1 MTNKVYIF
9 DSHPIQYKA
18 PVYQEMH
25 RIAPDLF
32 EVIYGTDVSVRSGS
46 VDKGFGIEVKW
57 DTPLLSGH
65 KFRVLNNEKSSSL
78 TTPAALTGEGIFQ
91 ILKKERPA
99 AILLTQSRYYFD
111 HTAYI
116 SALIL
121 GIPILIRQ
129 ETQDE
134 MYATNRSFLKS
145 KLRSVI
151 YRMMYAP
158 VKHAFCFG
166 ELNRQHLNKHGIG
179 PDRIS
184 TAHFSVANPL
194 RDLNTTQKLA
204 KRSATRVKYGIDDTK
219 CVVSF
224 FGKLIPKKNPDLIFE
239 ALQYVDDATR
249 KNMHILIVGTGELN
263 ERLQELALAA
273 KKQWNIETTFAGFI
287 NQTQLPDY
295 YLASDVVVLPSRRMG
310 EAWGLVINEALHAGC
325 SVVMTDA
332 VGCQYEF
339 GQWERARVIPEGDKK
354 SLAKAIDETSRY
366 TRDFDWAKTQM
377 HAYSTEAAAAAVVDV
392 FKRYIK

>member
-18 PVYQEMH
+18 PVYQEMN
-25 RIAPDLF
+25 RIAPDTF

-57 DTPLLSGH
+57 DTPLLSGY

-78 TTPAALTGEGIFQ
+78 TTPAALSGEGVFQ
-91 ILKKERPA
+91 ILRKERPA
-99 AILLTQSRYYFD
+99 AVLLTQSRYYFD

-116 SALIL
+116 SAFLL

-145 KLRSVI
+145 ALRSVV
-151 YRMMYAP
+151 YRLMYTP

-166 ELNRQHLNKHGIG
+166 ELNRQHLKKHGIG
-179 PDRIS
+179 PNRTS

-194 RDLNTTQKLA
+194 KGLETSEKLSRRSQIRQKFE
-204 KRSATRVKYGIDDTK
+204 IDDKK

-239 ALQYVDDATR
+239 SLEHLDESKR
-249 KNMHILIVGTGELN
+249 RNIHLLIVGTGELQD
-263 ERLQELALAA
+263 RLRDLALQARE
-273 KKQWNIETTFAGFI
+273 KWNVQTSFAGFI

-295 YLASDVVVLPSRRMG
+295 YLASDIVVLPSRRMG

-339 GQWERARVIPEGDKK
+339 GKWERARVIPEGDAI
-354 SLAKAIDETSRY
+354 SLAKAIDETSDY
-366 TRDFDWAKTQM
+366 PRDLDWATTPMQD
-377 HAYSTEAAAAAVVDV
+377 YSTESAATAVVNV
-392 FKRYIK
+392 YKKYIK